1 MLDKNGNE
9 ITDGCLL
16 RMKFKMYNENCDFDG
31 IFKVHL
37 NGFTGLHCKLVEL
50 KYPEETFT
58 TSLTWGRND
67 FCFDYKN
74 SKTNPDYFK
83 YLAIADKTE
92 LVGLYKQTRVP
103 IRSYSNDIEIVG

>member
-16 RMKFKMYNENCDFDG
+16 RIKFKMYDENRDFDG

-37 NGFTGLHCKLVEL
+37 NGFTGLHCRLVEL

-58 TSLTWGRND
+58 TSLTWRGDD
-67 FCFDYKN
+67 FCSDYKN
-74 SKTNPDYFK
+74 SKDN
-83 YLAIADKTE
+83 YLAIDDKFE
-92 LVGLYKQTRVP
+92 LFGLYKQTRVLT
-103 IRSYSNDIEIVG
+103 RSYSNDIEIVG

>member
-16 RMKFKMYNENCDFDG
+16 RMKFKTHDENCDFDG

-37 NGFTGLHCKLVEL
+37 NGFTGLHCRLIEL
-50 KYPEETFT
+50 KCPEETSI
-58 TSLTWGRND
+58 TSLSWERND

-74 SKTNPDYFK
+74 SNPNYSK
-83 YLAIADKTE
+83 YLAIDDKFE
-92 LVGLYKQTRVP
+92 LFGLYKQTRMLT
-103 IRSYSNDIEIVG
+103 RSYSNDIEIVG